1 MSTPHPQHEETFRVR
16 VYHTGGGGP
25 RANLPAVLDLLQ
37 EAAGNHAA
45 QFRVSPADM
54 LERGTA
60 WVTSRICV
68 RMDRFPD
75 LGETVVVRTW
85 PHARDQFST
94 RRDFLL
100 LGGDGGEIGRA
111 ASVWVVMDIAARK
124 LAPLPDYMDGMWDAT
139 PRPALDLPSKAVPRL
154 AKPESETPI
163 LVRRADLDINGH
175 VNNARF
181 PEWCLESLEQW
192 PGRLVQ
198 ADIAFRAECRLGDAV
213 VSRTGPG
220 GDGLLHSLSRE
231 GAELCRMKT
240 WWAGASPLP

>member
-1 MSTPHPQHEETFRVR
+1 MSTPHPQHEEIFRVR